1 MKKIKFIALAFLA
14 LTLGSCMGDS
24 YADPDLTEKVP
35 AAPWGNNSLKEKNV
49 ISIADLKTQFATVI
63 ANSSYKLI
71 EKDMMIKAV
80 VTGNDVSGNIYNQVS
95 VQDASGAIIIAING
109 SGLSGYLPVG
119 QEILVNLKGLYI
131 GSYKKL
137 PQIGG
142 VNTKISDGTLSMG
155 KIERAV
161 WNQHFK
167 ILNPGEA
174 DASTVE
180 PEEFDKTKLNNST
193 KEEKAAFAAY
203 MEANVGKLMTLKK
216 VKFASANGTNVWA
229 PDDSNTSLELI
240 DAETGKKISSSNLVV
255 RNSGY
260 SKFANEVVP
269 QGVFD
274 ITGIFTRFGDTWQIV
289 LRNTDDLKSVVL
301 AYLSEPFDASQGN
314 FTIDNIKLAE
324 GVEFVWKWASAAYG
338 MKASGYVNSTKYD
351 LQSRLKSPAIDL
363 KSAKSAKLMF
373 DQAINFSSDIKQE
386 CKVQISTDG
395 KTWTDLDVQGYP
407 TGDNW
412 DFVSSTADLT
422 KYCGK
427 TIYIGFLYSSTPT
440 SAPTWEVKNFAVK

>member
-14 LTLGSCMGDS
+14 LTLGSCMGDG

-35 AAPWGNNSLKEKNV
+35 AAPYGNNSLREKNV
-49 ISIADLKTQFATVI
+49 ISIADLKTQFATI
-63 ANSSYKLI
+63 INSDNGYKQI

-142 VNTKISDGTLSMG
+142 VNTKLSDGSLGMG
-155 KIERAV
+155 KIERAI
-161 WNQHFK
+161 WNEHFK

-174 DASTVE
+174 DASTVV
-180 PEEFDKTKLNNST
+180 PEEFDLTKLT
-193 KEEKAAFAAY
+193 DAAY
-203 MEANVGKLMTLKK
+203 MDANVGKLMTLKK

-229 PDDSNTSLELI
+229 PDDTNTSLELI
-240 DAETGKKISSSNLVV
+240 DAETGKRINKNNLVV

-274 ITGIFTRFGDTWQIV
+274 ITGIFTRYNNTWQIV
-289 LRNTDDLKSVVL
+289 LRSTDDLKSVVL

-314 FTIDNIKLAE
+314 FTIDNIKLAD

-338 MKASGYVNSTKYD
+338 MKASGYVNGSKQE

-373 DQAINFSSDIKQE
+373 DQAINFASDMKQE

-407 TGDNW
+407 TENSW
-412 DFVSSTADLT
+412 TFVSSTADLT

-427 TIYIGFLYSSTPT
+427 TIYIGFLYSSSPT

>member
-14 LTLGSCMGDS
+14 LTLGSCMGDG

-35 AAPWGNNSLKEKNV
+35 ASPWGNNSLREKNV

-63 ANSSYKLI
+63 NSDNGYKQI

-142 VNTKISDGTLSMG
+142 VNTKLSDGSLGMG
-155 KIERAV
+155 KIERAI
-161 WNQHFK
+161 WNEHFK

-174 DASTVE
+174 DASTVV
-180 PEEFDKTKLNNST
+180 PEEFDLTKLT
-193 KEEKAAFAAY
+193 DAAY
-203 MEANVGKLMTLKK
+203 MDANVGKLMTLKK

-229 PDDSNTSLELI
+229 PDDTNTSLELI

-274 ITGIFTRFGDTWQIV
+274 ITGIFTRYNNTWQIV
-289 LRNTDDLKSVVL
+289 LRSTDDLKPVVL

-314 FTIDNIKLAE
+314 FTIDNIKLAD

-338 MKASGYVNSTKYD
+338 MKASGYVNNSKQE

-373 DQAINFSSDIKQE
+373 DQAINFASDMKQE

-407 TGDNW
+407 TENSW
-412 DFVSSTADLT
+412 TFVSSTADLT

-440 SAPTWEVKNFAVK
+440 GAPTWEVKNFAVK

>member
-35 AAPWGNNSLKEKNV
+35 AAPYGNNSLREKNV

-174 DASTVE
+174 DASTVV

-229 PDDSNTSLELI
+229 PGDTNTSLELI
-240 DAETGKKISSSNLVV
+240 DAESGKRISSSNLVV

-289 LRNTDDLKSVVL
+289 LRNTDDLK
-301 AYLSEPFDASQGN
+301 ASETGGTLEKPYTVAQALEKINAGTAGDAKVYATGIIVKVKDVDTGTYGN
-314 FTIDNIKLAE
+314 GT
-324 GVEFVWKWASAAYG
+324 FV
-338 MKASGYVNSTKYD
+338 
-351 LQSRLKSPAIDL
+351 I
-363 KSAKSAKLMF
+363 
-373 DQAINFSSDIKQE
+373 SD
-386 CKVQISTDG
+386 DG
-395 KTWTDLDVQGYP
+395 KDTE
-407 TGDNW
+407 
-412 DFVSSTADLT
+412 
-422 KYCGK
+422 GK
-427 TIYIGFLYSSTPT
+427 TL
-440 SAPTWEVKNFAVK
+440 EVFRCFNIDGAKWTEETKGILVPGKKVVVSGTLLDYNGTKEIKGGNLISIK

>member
-14 LTLGSCMGDS
+14 LTLGSCMGDG
-24 YADPDLTEKVP
+24 YADPDLTDKVP
-35 AAPWGNNSLKEKNV
+35 AAPYGNNSLREKNV
-49 ISIADLKTQFATVI
+49 ISIADLKTQFATI
-63 ANSSYKLI
+63 INSDNGYKQI

-142 VNTKISDGTLSMG
+142 VNTKLSDGSLGMG
-155 KIERAV
+155 KIERAI
-161 WNQHFK
+161 WNEHFK

-174 DASTVE
+174 DASTVV
-180 PEEFDKTKLNNST
+180 PEEFDLTKLT
-193 KEEKAAFAAY
+193 DAAY
-203 MEANVGKLMTLKK
+203 MDANVGKLMTLKK

-229 PDDSNTSLELI
+229 PGDTNTSLELI

-269 QGVFD
+269 KGVFD
-274 ITGIFTRFGDTWQIV
+274 ITGIFTRYNNTWQIV
-289 LRNTDDLKSVVL
+289 LRSTDDLKSVVL
-301 AYLSEPFDASQGN
+301 AYISEPFDASQGN
-314 FTIDNIKLAE
+314 FTIDNIKLAD

-338 MKASGYVNSTKYD
+338 MKASGYVNGSKQE

-373 DQAINFSSDIKQE
+373 DQAINYASDIKQE

-407 TGDNW
+407 AGNSW

-440 SAPTWEVKNFAVK
+440 GAPTWEVKNFAVK

>member
-14 LTLGSCMGDS
+14 LTLGSCMGDG

-35 AAPWGNNSLKEKNV
+35 ASPWGNNSLREKNV
-49 ISIADLKTQFATVI
+49 ISIADLKTQFATI
-63 ANSSYKLI
+63 INSDNGYKLI

-142 VNTKISDGTLSMG
+142 VNTKLSDGSLGIG
-155 KIERAV
+155 KIERAI
-161 WNQHFK
+161 WNEHFK

-174 DASTVE
+174 DASTVV
-180 PEEFDKTKLNNST
+180 PEEFDLTKLT
-193 KEEKAAFAAY
+193 DAAY
-203 MEANVGKLMTLKK
+203 MDANVGKLMTLKK
-216 VKFASANGTNVWA
+216 VKFASANGKNVWA
-229 PDDSNTSLELI
+229 PDDTNTSLELI
-240 DAETGKKISSSNLVV
+240 DAETGKRISSSNLVV

-269 QGVFD
+269 KGVFD
-274 ITGIFTRFGDTWQIV
+274 ITGIFTRYNNTWQIV
-289 LRNTDDLKSVVL
+289 LRSTDDLKSVVL

-314 FTIDNIKLAE
+314 FTIDNIKLAD

-338 MKASGYVNSTKYD
+338 MKASGYVNGSKQE

-373 DQAINFSSDIKQE
+373 DQAINFASDMKQE

-407 TGDNW
+407 TENSW
-412 DFVSSTADLT
+412 TFVSSTADLT

-427 TIYIGFLYSSTPT
+427 TIYIGFLYSSSPT
-440 SAPTWEVKNFAVK
+440 GAPTWEVKNFAVK

>member
-14 LTLGSCMGDS
+14 LTLGSCMGDG

-35 AAPWGNNSLKEKNV
+35 AAPYGNNSLREKNV
-49 ISIADLKTQFATVI
+49 ISIADLKTQFATI
-63 ANSSYKLI
+63 INSDNGYKQI

-142 VNTKISDGTLSMG
+142 VNTKLSDGSLGMG
-155 KIERAV
+155 KIERAI
-161 WNQHFK
+161 WNEHFK

-174 DASTVE
+174 DASMVV
-180 PEEFDKTKLNNST
+180 PEEFDLTKLT
-193 KEEKAAFAAY
+193 DAAY
-203 MEANVGKLMTLKK
+203 MDANVGKLMTLKK

-229 PDDSNTSLELI
+229 PDDTNTSLELI
-240 DAETGKKISSSNLVV
+240 DAETGNRINKNNLVV

-274 ITGIFTRFGDTWQIV
+274 ITGIFTRYNNTWQIV

-314 FTIDNIKLAE
+314 FTIDNIKLAD

-338 MKASGYVNSTKYD
+338 MKASGYVNGSKQE

-373 DQAINFSSDIKQE
+373 DQAINFASDMKQE

-407 TGDNW
+407 TENSW
-412 DFVSSTADLT
+412 TFVSSTADLT

-427 TIYIGFLYSSTPT
+427 TIYIGFHYSSSPT

>member
-14 LTLGSCMGDS
+14 LTLGSCMGDG

-35 AAPWGNNSLKEKNV
+35 ASPWGNNSLREKNV
-49 ISIADLKTQFATVI
+49 ISIADLKTQFATI
-63 ANSSYKLI
+63 INSDNGYKQI

-142 VNTKISDGTLSMG
+142 VNTKLSDGSLGMG

-174 DASTVE
+174 DATTVV
-180 PEEFDKTKLNNST
+180 PEEFDLTKLT
-193 KEEKAAFAAY
+193 DAAY
-203 MEANVGKLMTLKK
+203 MDANVGKLMTLKK

-229 PDDSNTSLELI
+229 PDDTNTSLELI

-274 ITGIFTRFGDTWQIV
+274 ITGIFTRYNNTWQIV
-289 LRNTDDLKSVVL
+289 IRSTDDLKQVVL

-314 FTIDNIKLAE
+314 FTIDNIKLAD

-338 MKASGYVNSTKYD
+338 MKASGYVNGSKQE

-373 DQAINFSSDIKQE
+373 DQAINFASDIKQE

-407 TGDNW
+407 AGNSW
-412 DFVSSTADLT
+412 DFVASTADLT

>member
-14 LTLGSCMGDS
+14 LTLGSCMGDG

-35 AAPWGNNSLKEKNV
+35 ASPWGNNSLREKNV
-49 ISIADLKTQFATVI
+49 ISIADLKTQFATI
-63 ANSSYKLI
+63 INSDNGYKLI

-142 VNTKISDGTLSMG
+142 VNTKLSDGSLGMG
-155 KIERAV
+155 KIERAI
-161 WNQHFK
+161 WNEHFK

-174 DASTVE
+174 DASTVV
-180 PEEFDKTKLNNST
+180 PEEFDLTKLT
-193 KEEKAAFAAY
+193 DAAY
-203 MEANVGKLMTLKK
+203 MDANVGKLMTLKK

-229 PDDSNTSLELI
+229 PDDTNTSLELI

-274 ITGIFTRFGDTWQIV
+274 ITGIFTRFGNTWQIV
-289 LRNTDDLKSVVL
+289 LRSTDDLKSVVL

-314 FTIDNIKLAE
+314 FTIDNIKLAD

-338 MKASGYVNSTKYD
+338 MKASGYVNGSKQE

-373 DQAINFSSDIKQE
+373 DQAINFASDMKQE

-407 TGDNW
+407 TENSW
-412 DFVSSTADLT
+412 TFVSSTADLT

-427 TIYIGFLYSSTPT
+427 TIYIGFLYSSSPT

>member
-14 LTLGSCMGDS
+14 LTLGSCMGDG

-35 AAPWGNNSLKEKNV
+35 AAPYGNNNLREKNV
-49 ISIADLKTQFATVI
+49 ISIADLKTQFATI
-63 ANSSYKLI
+63 INSDNGYKQI

-142 VNTKISDGTLSMG
+142 VNTKLSDGSLGMG
-155 KIERAV
+155 KIERAI
-161 WNQHFK
+161 WNEHFK

-174 DASTVE
+174 DASTVV
-180 PEEFDKTKLNNST
+180 PEEFDLTKLT
-193 KEEKAAFAAY
+193 DAAY
-203 MEANVGKLMTLKK
+203 MDANVGKLMTLKK
-216 VKFASANGTNVWA
+216 VKFASANGKNVWA
-229 PDDSNTSLELI
+229 PDDTNTSLELI
-240 DAETGKKISSSNLVV
+240 DAETGKRINKNNLVV

-301 AYLSEPFDASQGN
+301 AYISEPFDASQGN
-314 FTIDNIKLAE
+314 FTIDNIKLAD

-338 MKASGYVNSTKYD
+338 MKASGYVNGSKQE

-373 DQAINFSSDIKQE
+373 DQAINFASDMKQE

-407 TGDNW
+407 TENSW
-412 DFVSSTADLT
+412 TFVSSTADLT

-427 TIYIGFLYSSTPT
+427 TIYIGFLYSSSPT
-440 SAPTWEVKNFAVK
+440 GAPTWEVKNFAVK

>member
-1 MKKIKFIALAFLA
+1 MKKIKFIALAFMA
-14 LTLGSCMGDS
+14 LTLGSCMGDG

-35 AAPWGNNSLKEKNV
+35 AAPYGNNSLREKNV
-49 ISIADLKTQFATVI
+49 ISIADLKSQFATVI
-63 ANSSYKLI
+63 NSDNGYKQI

-142 VNTKISDGTLSMG
+142 VNTKLSDGTLGMG
-155 KIERAV
+155 KIERAI
-161 WNQHFK
+161 WNEHFK

-174 DASTVE
+174 DASTVV
-180 PEEFDKTKLNNST
+180 PEEFDLTKVT
-193 KEEKAAFAAY
+193 DAAY
-203 MEANVGKLMTLKK
+203 MDANVGKLMTLKK

-274 ITGIFTRFGDTWQIV
+274 ITGIFTRYNNTWQIV
-289 LRNTDDLKSVVL
+289 LRSTDDLKSVVL
-301 AYLSEPFDASQGN
+301 AYISELFDASQGN
-314 FTIDNIKLAE
+314 FTIDNIKLAD

-338 MKASGYVNSTKYD
+338 MKASGYVNGSKQE

-373 DQAINFSSDIKQE
+373 DQAINFASDMKQE

-407 TGDNW
+407 TENSW
-412 DFVSSTADLT
+412 TFVSSTADLT

>member
-14 LTLGSCMGDS
+14 LTLGSCMGDG

-35 AAPWGNNSLKEKNV
+35 AAPYGNNSLREKNV
-49 ISIADLKTQFATVI
+49 ISIADLKTQFATI
-63 ANSSYKLI
+63 INSDNGYKQI

-142 VNTKISDGTLSMG
+142 VNTKLSDGSLGMG
-155 KIERAV
+155 KIERAI
-161 WNQHFK
+161 WNEHFK

-174 DASTVE
+174 DASTVV
-180 PEEFDKTKLNNST
+180 PEEFDLTKLT
-193 KEEKAAFAAY
+193 DAAY
-203 MEANVGKLMTLKK
+203 MDANVGKLMTLKK

-229 PDDSNTSLELI
+229 PDDTNTSLELI
-240 DAETGKKISSSNLVV
+240 DAETGKRINKNNLVV

-274 ITGIFTRFGDTWQIV
+274 ITGIFTRYNNTWQIV
-289 LRNTDDLKSVVL
+289 LRSTDDLKSVVL

-314 FTIDNIKLAE
+314 FTIDNIKLAD

-338 MKASGYVNSTKYD
+338 MKASGYVNGSKQE

-373 DQAINFSSDIKQE
+373 DQAINFASDMKQE

-407 TGDNW
+407 AGNSW

-440 SAPTWEVKNFAVK
+440 GAPTWEVKNFAVK

>member
-14 LTLGSCMGDS
+14 LTLGSCMGDG

-35 AAPWGNNSLKEKNV
+35 ASPWGNNSLREKNV

-63 ANSSYKLI
+63 NSDNGYKQI

-142 VNTKISDGTLSMG
+142 VNTKLSDGSLGMG
-155 KIERAV
+155 KIDRAI
-161 WNQHFK
+161 WNEHFK

-174 DASTVE
+174 DASTVV
-180 PEEFDKTKLNNST
+180 PEEFDLTKLT
-193 KEEKAAFAAY
+193 DAAY

-229 PDDSNTSLELI
+229 PDDTNTSLELI
-240 DAETGKKISSSNLVV
+240 NAETGTRINKNNLVV

-260 SKFANEVVP
+260 SKFANEVIP

-274 ITGIFTRFGDTWQIV
+274 ITGIFTRYNNTWQIV
-289 LRNTDDLKSVVL
+289 LRSTDDLKSVVL

-314 FTIDNIKLAE
+314 FTIDNIKLAD

-338 MKASGYVNSTKYD
+338 MKASGYVNGSKQE

-373 DQAINFSSDIKQE
+373 DQAINFASDMKQE

-407 TGDNW
+407 AGNSW

-440 SAPTWEVKNFAVK
+440 GAPTWEVKNFAVK

>member
-14 LTLGSCMGDS
+14 LTLGSCMGDG

-35 AAPWGNNSLKEKNV
+35 AAPWGNNSLREKNV
-49 ISIADLKTQFATVI
+49 ISIADLKTQFATI
-63 ANSSYKLI
+63 INSDNGYKLI

-142 VNTKISDGTLSMG
+142 VNTKLSDGSLGMG
-155 KIERAV
+155 KIERAI
-161 WNQHFK
+161 WNEHFK

-174 DASTVE
+174 DASTVV
-180 PEEFDKTKLNNST
+180 PEEFDLTKLT
-193 KEEKAAFAAY
+193 DPAY
-203 MEANVGKLMTLKK
+203 MDANVGKLMTLKK
-216 VKFASANGTNVWA
+216 VKFASANGKNVWA
-229 PDDSNTSLELI
+229 PDDTNTSLELI
-240 DAETGKKISSSNLVV
+240 DAETGKRISSSDLVV

-301 AYLSEPFDASQGN
+301 AYISEPFDASQGN
-314 FTIDNIKLAE
+314 FTIDNIKLAD

-338 MKASGYVNSTKYD
+338 MKASGYVNGSKQE

-373 DQAINFSSDIKQE
+373 DQAINFASDMKQE

-407 TGDNW
+407 TENSW
-412 DFVSSTADLT
+412 TFVSSTADLT

-427 TIYIGFLYSSTPT
+427 TIYIGFLYSSSPT
-440 SAPTWEVKNFAVK
+440 GAPTWEVKNFAVK

>member
-14 LTLGSCMGDS
+14 LTLGSCMGDG

-35 AAPWGNNSLKEKNV
+35 ASPWGNNSLREKNV

-63 ANSSYKLI
+63 NSDNGYKQI

-142 VNTKISDGTLSMG
+142 VNTKLSDGSLGMG
-155 KIERAV
+155 KIERAI
-161 WNQHFK
+161 WNEHFK

-174 DASTVE
+174 DASTVV
-180 PEEFDKTKLNNST
+180 PEEFDLTKLSD
-193 KEEKAAFAAY
+193 AAY
-203 MEANVGKLMTLKK
+203 MEANVCKLMTLKK

-229 PDDSNTSLELI
+229 PDDTNTSLELI

-274 ITGIFTRFGDTWQIV
+274 ITGIFTRYNNTWQIV
-289 LRNTDDLKSVVL
+289 LRSTDDLKSVVL

-314 FTIDNIKLAE
+314 FTIDNIKLAD

-338 MKASGYVNSTKYD
+338 MKASGYVNGSKQE

-373 DQAINFSSDIKQE
+373 DQAINFASDMKQE

-407 TGDNW
+407 TENSW
-412 DFVSSTADLT
+412 TFVSSTADLT

-440 SAPTWEVKNFAVK
+440 GAPTWEVKNFVVK

>member
-14 LTLGSCMGDS
+14 LTLGSCMGDG

-35 AAPWGNNSLKEKNV
+35 ASPWGNNSLREKNV

-63 ANSSYKLI
+63 NSDNGYKQI

-142 VNTKISDGTLSMG
+142 VNTKLSDGSLGMG
-155 KIERAV
+155 KIERAI
-161 WNQHFK
+161 WNEHFK

-174 DASTVE
+174 DASTVV
-180 PEEFDKTKLNNST
+180 PEEFDLTKLT
-193 KEEKAAFAAY
+193 DAAY
-203 MEANVGKLMTLKK
+203 MDANVGKLMTLKK

-229 PDDSNTSLELI
+229 PDDTNTSLELI

-289 LRNTDDLKSVVL
+289 LRSTDDLKSVVL
-301 AYLSEPFDASQGN
+301 AYISEPFDASQGN
-314 FTIDNIKLAE
+314 FTIDNIKLAD

-338 MKASGYVNSTKYD
+338 MKASGYVNGSKQE

-373 DQAINFSSDIKQE
+373 DQAINFASDMKQE

-407 TGDNW
+407 TENSW
-412 DFVSSTADLT
+412 TFVSSTADLT

-427 TIYIGFLYSSTPT
+427 TIYIGFLYSSSPT
-440 SAPTWEVKNFAVK
+440 GAPTWEVKNFAVK

>member
-14 LTLGSCMGDS
+14 LTLGSCMGDG

-35 AAPWGNNSLKEKNV
+35 ASPWGNNSLREKNV
-49 ISIADLKTQFATVI
+49 ISIADLKTQFATI
-63 ANSSYKLI
+63 INSDNGYKQI

-142 VNTKISDGTLSMG
+142 VNTKLSDGSLGMG
-155 KIERAV
+155 KIERAI
-161 WNQHFK
+161 WNEHFK

-174 DASTVE
+174 DASTVV
-180 PEEFDKTKLNNST
+180 PEEFDLTKLT
-193 KEEKAAFAAY
+193 DPAY
-203 MEANVGKLMTLKK
+203 MDANVGKLMTLKK

-229 PDDSNTSLELI
+229 PDDTNTSLELI
-240 DAETGKKISSSNLVV
+240 DAETGKRISSSDLVV

-301 AYLSEPFDASQGN
+301 AYISEPFDASQGN
-314 FTIDNIKLAE
+314 FTIDNIKLAD

-338 MKASGYVNSTKYD
+338 MKASGYVNGSKQE

-373 DQAINFSSDIKQE
+373 DQAINFASDMKQE

-407 TGDNW
+407 TENSW
-412 DFVSSTADLT
+412 TFVSSTADLT

-427 TIYIGFLYSSTPT
+427 TIYIGFLYSSSPT
-440 SAPTWEVKNFAVK
+440 GAPTWEVKNFAVK

>member
-14 LTLGSCMGDS
+14 LTLGSCMGDG

-35 AAPWGNNSLKEKNV
+35 AAPYGNNSLREKNV
-49 ISIADLKTQFATVI
+49 ISIADLKTQFATI
-63 ANSSYKLI
+63 INSDNGYKLI
-71 EKDMMIKAV
+71 EKDMMIKAI

-142 VNTKISDGTLSMG
+142 VNTKLSDGSLGIG
-155 KIERAV
+155 KIERAI
-161 WNQHFK
+161 WNEHFK
-167 ILNPGEA
+167 ILTPGEA
-174 DASTVE
+174 DASTVV
-180 PEEFDKTKLNNST
+180 PEEFDLTKLT
-193 KEEKAAFAAY
+193 DAAY
-203 MEANVGKLMTLKK
+203 MDANVGKLMTLKK

-229 PDDSNTSLELI
+229 PDDTNTSLELI

-274 ITGIFTRFGDTWQIV
+274 ITGIFTRYNNTWQIV

-314 FTIDNIKLAE
+314 FTIDNIKLAD

-338 MKASGYVNSTKYD
+338 MKASGYVNGSKQE

-373 DQAINFSSDIKQE
+373 DQAINFASDMKQE

-407 TGDNW
+407 TENSW
-412 DFVSSTADLT
+412 TFVSSTADLT

-427 TIYIGFLYSSTPT
+427 TIYIGFFYSSTPT
-440 SAPTWEVKNFAVK
+440 DAPTWEVKNFVVK

>member
-14 LTLGSCMGDS
+14 LTLGSCMGDG
-24 YADPDLTEKVP
+24 YADPDLTDKVP
-35 AAPWGNNSLKEKNV
+35 AAPYGNNSLREKNV

-63 ANSSYKLI
+63 NSDNGYKQI

-142 VNTKISDGTLSMG
+142 VNTKLSDGSLGIG
-155 KIERAV
+155 KIERAI
-161 WNQHFK
+161 WNEHFK

-174 DASTVE
+174 DASTVV
-180 PEEFDKTKLNNST
+180 PEEFDRTKLNNLT

-203 MEANVGKLMTLKK
+203 MEANVCKLMTLKK

-229 PDDSNTSLELI
+229 PGDTNTSLELI
-240 DAETGKKISSSNLVV
+240 DAETGTRINKNNLVV

-260 SKFANEVVP
+260 SKFANEVIP

-274 ITGIFTRFGDTWQIV
+274 ITGIFTRYHNKDYDTWQIV
-289 LRNTDDLKSVVL
+289 LRSTDDLK
-301 AYLSEPFDASQGN
+301 ASETGGTLEKPYTVAQALEKINAGTAGDAKVYATGIIVKVKDVDTGTYGN
-314 FTIDNIKLAE
+314 GT
-324 GVEFVWKWASAAYG
+324 FV
-338 MKASGYVNSTKYD
+338 
-351 LQSRLKSPAIDL
+351 I
-363 KSAKSAKLMF
+363 
-373 DQAINFSSDIKQE
+373 SD
-386 CKVQISTDG
+386 DG
-395 KTWTDLDVQGYP
+395 KDTE
-407 TGDNW
+407 
-412 DFVSSTADLT
+412 
-422 KYCGK
+422 GK
-427 TIYIGFLYSSTPT
+427 TL
-440 SAPTWEVKNFAVK
+440 EVFRCFNIDGAKWTEETKGILVPGKKVVVSGTLLDYNGTKEIKGGNLISIK

>member
-14 LTLGSCMGDS
+14 LTLGSCMGDG

-35 AAPWGNNSLKEKNV
+35 ASPWGNNSLREKNV

-63 ANSSYKLI
+63 NSDNGYKQI

-142 VNTKISDGTLSMG
+142 VNTKLSDGSLGMG
-155 KIERAV
+155 KIERAI
-161 WNQHFK
+161 WNEHFK

-174 DASTVE
+174 DASTVV
-180 PEEFDKTKLNNST
+180 PEEFDLTKLT
-193 KEEKAAFAAY
+193 DAAY

-229 PDDSNTSLELI
+229 PDANNTSLDLI

-274 ITGIFTRFGDTWQIV
+274 ITGIFTRYNNTWQIV
-289 LRNTDDLKSVVL
+289 LRSTDDLKSVVL

-314 FTIDNIKLAE
+314 FTIDNIKLAD

-338 MKASGYVNSTKYD
+338 MKASGYVNGSKQE

-373 DQAINFSSDIKQE
+373 DQAINFASDMKQE

-407 TGDNW
+407 AGNSW

-440 SAPTWEVKNFAVK
+440 GAPTWEVKNFAVK

>member
-14 LTLGSCMGDS
+14 LTLGSCMGDG

-35 AAPWGNNSLKEKNV
+35 AAPYGNNSLREKNV
-49 ISIADLKTQFATVI
+49 ISIADLKTQFATI
-63 ANSSYKLI
+63 INSDNGYKLI

-142 VNTKISDGTLSMG
+142 VNTKLSDGSLGMG

-174 DASTVE
+174 DATTVV
-180 PEEFDKTKLNNST
+180 PEEFDLTKLT
-193 KEEKAAFAAY
+193 DAAY
-203 MEANVGKLMTLKK
+203 MDANVCKLMTLKK

-240 DAETGKKISSSNLVV
+240 DAETGKRINKNNLVV

-274 ITGIFTRFGDTWQIV
+274 ITGIFTRYNNTWQIV

-301 AYLSEPFDASQGN
+301 AYISEPFDASQGN
-314 FTIDNIKLAE
+314 FTIDNIKLAD

-338 MKASGYVNSTKYD
+338 MKASGYVNGSKQE

-373 DQAINFSSDIKQE
+373 DQAINFASDMKQE

-407 TGDNW
+407 TENSW
-412 DFVSSTADLT
+412 TFVSSTADLT

>member
-14 LTLGSCMGDS
+14 LTLASCMGDG

-35 AAPWGNNSLKEKNV
+35 ASPWGNNSLREKNV

-63 ANSSYKLI
+63 NSDNGYKQI

-80 VTGNDVSGNIYNQVS
+80 VTGNDISGNIYNQVS

-142 VNTKISDGTLSMG
+142 VNTKLSDGSLGMG
-155 KIERAV
+155 KIERAI
-161 WNQHFK
+161 WNKHFK

-174 DASTVE
+174 DASTVV
-180 PEEFDKTKLNNST
+180 PEEFDRTKLNNLT

-229 PDDSNTSLELI
+229 PGDTNTSLELI
-240 DAETGKKISSSNLVV
+240 DAETGKRINKNNLVV

-260 SKFANEVVP
+260 SKFANEVIP

-289 LRNTDDLKSVVL
+289 LRSTDDLK
-301 AYLSEPFDASQGN
+301 ASETGGTLEKPYTVAQALEKINAGTAGDAKVYATGIIVKVKDVDTGQYGN
-314 FTIDNIKLAE
+314 GT
-324 GVEFVWKWASAAYG
+324 FV
-338 MKASGYVNSTKYD
+338 
-351 LQSRLKSPAIDL
+351 I
-363 KSAKSAKLMF
+363 
-373 DQAINFSSDIKQE
+373 SD
-386 CKVQISTDG
+386 DG
-395 KTWTDLDVQGYP
+395 KDTE
-407 TGDNW
+407 
-412 DFVSSTADLT
+412 
-422 KYCGK
+422 GK
-427 TIYIGFLYSSTPT
+427 TL
-440 SAPTWEVKNFAVK
+440 EVFRCYNIDGAKWTEETKGILVPGKKVVVSGTLLDYNGTKEIKGGNLISIK

>member
-14 LTLGSCMGDS
+14 LTLGSCMGDG

-35 AAPWGNNSLKEKNV
+35 ASPWGNNSLREKNV

-63 ANSSYKLI
+63 NSDNGYKQI

-142 VNTKISDGTLSMG
+142 VNTKLSDGSLGMG
-155 KIERAV
+155 KIERAI
-161 WNQHFK
+161 WNEHFK

-174 DASTVE
+174 DASTVM
-180 PEEFDKTKLNNST
+180 PEEFDLTKLT
-193 KEEKAAFAAY
+193 DAAY
-203 MEANVGKLMTLKK
+203 MDANVGKLMTLKK

-229 PDDSNTSLELI
+229 PDDTNTSLELI

-274 ITGIFTRFGDTWQIV
+274 ITGIFTRYNNTWQIV
-289 LRNTDDLKSVVL
+289 LRSTDDLKPVVL

-314 FTIDNIKLAE
+314 FTIDNIKLAD

-338 MKASGYVNSTKYD
+338 MKASGYVNNSKQE

-373 DQAINFSSDIKQE
+373 DQAINFASDMKQE

-407 TGDNW
+407 TENSW
-412 DFVSSTADLT
+412 TFVSSTADLT
-422 KYCGK
+422 KYCSK

>member
-14 LTLGSCMGDS
+14 LTLGSCMGDG

-35 AAPWGNNSLKEKNV
+35 ASPWGNNSLREKNV

-63 ANSSYKLI
+63 NSDNGYKLI

-142 VNTKISDGTLSMG
+142 VNTKLSDGSLGMG

-161 WNQHFK
+161 WNEHFK

-180 PEEFDKTKLNNST
+180 PEEFDLTKLT
-193 KEEKAAFAAY
+193 DAAY
-203 MEANVGKLMTLKK
+203 MDANVCKLMTLKK

-229 PDDSNTSLELI
+229 PDDTNTSLELI

-274 ITGIFTRFGDTWQIV
+274 ITGIFTRYNNTWQIV

-314 FTIDNIKLAE
+314 FTIDNIKLAD

-338 MKASGYVNSTKYD
+338 MKASGYVNGSKQE

-373 DQAINFSSDIKQE
+373 DQAINFASDMKQE

-407 TGDNW
+407 TENSW
-412 DFVSSTADLT
+412 TFVSSTADLT

-427 TIYIGFLYSSTPT
+427 TIYIGFFYSSTPT
-440 SAPTWEVKNFAVK
+440 GAPTWEVKNFVVK

>member
-14 LTLGSCMGDS
+14 LTLGSCMGDG

-35 AAPWGNNSLKEKNV
+35 ASPWGNNSLREKNV
-49 ISIADLKTQFATVI
+49 ISIADLKTQFATI
-63 ANSSYKLI
+63 INSDNGYKQI

-142 VNTKISDGTLSMG
+142 VNTKLSDGSLGMG
-155 KIERAV
+155 KIERAI
-161 WNQHFK
+161 WNEHFK

-174 DASTVE
+174 DASTVV
-180 PEEFDKTKLNNST
+180 PEEFDLTKLT
-193 KEEKAAFAAY
+193 DEAY
-203 MEANVGKLMTLKK
+203 MNANVGKLMTLKK

-229 PDDSNTSLELI
+229 PDDTNTSLELI
-240 DAETGKKISSSNLVV
+240 DAETGKRINKSNLVV

-274 ITGIFTRFGDTWQIV
+274 ITGIFTRYNNTWQIV
-289 LRNTDDLKSVVL
+289 LRSTDDLKSVVL

-314 FTIDNIKLAE
+314 FTIDNIKLAD

-338 MKASGYVNSTKYD
+338 MKASGYVNGSKQE

-373 DQAINFSSDIKQE
+373 DQAINYASDIKQE

-407 TGDNW
+407 AGNSW

-427 TIYIGFLYSSTPT
+427 TIYIGFLYSSSPT
-440 SAPTWEVKNFAVK
+440 GAPTWEVKNFAVK

>member
-14 LTLGSCMGDS
+14 LTLGSCMGDG

-35 AAPWGNNSLKEKNV
+35 ASPWGNNSLREKNV

-63 ANSSYKLI
+63 NSDNGYKQI

-142 VNTKISDGTLSMG
+142 VNTKLSDGSLGIG
-155 KIERAV
+155 KIERAI
-161 WNQHFK
+161 WNEHFK

-174 DASTVE
+174 DASTVV
-180 PEEFDKTKLNNST
+180 PEEFDLTKLT
-193 KEEKAAFAAY
+193 DAAY
-203 MEANVGKLMTLKK
+203 MDANVGKLMTLKK

-229 PDDSNTSLELI
+229 PDDTNTSLELI
-240 DAETGKKISSSNLVV
+240 DAETGKKINKNNLVV

-274 ITGIFTRFGDTWQIV
+274 ITGIFTRYNNTWQIV

-314 FTIDNIKLAE
+314 FTIDNIKLAD

-338 MKASGYVNSTKYD
+338 MKASGYVNGSKQE

-363 KSAKSAKLMF
+363 ISAKSAKLMF
-373 DQAINFSSDIKQE
+373 DQAINFASDMKQE

-407 TGDNW
+407 AGNSW

-427 TIYIGFLYSSTPT
+427 TIYIGFLYSSSPT
-440 SAPTWEVKNFAVK
+440 GAPTWEVKNFAVK

>member
-14 LTLGSCMGDS
+14 LTLGSCMGDG

-35 AAPWGNNSLKEKNV
+35 AAPYGNNSLREKNV
-49 ISIADLKTQFATVI
+49 ISIADLKTQFATI
-63 ANSSYKLI
+63 INSDNGYKLI

-142 VNTKISDGTLSMG
+142 VNTKLSDGSLGMG
-155 KIERAV
+155 KIERAI
-161 WNQHFK
+161 WNEHFK

-174 DASTVE
+174 DASTVV
-180 PEEFDKTKLNNST
+180 PEEFDLTKLT
-193 KEEKAAFAAY
+193 DAAY
-203 MEANVGKLMTLKK
+203 MDANVGKLMTLKK

-229 PDDSNTSLELI
+229 PDDTNTSLELI

-274 ITGIFTRFGDTWQIV
+274 ITGIFTRYNNTWQIV
-289 LRNTDDLKSVVL
+289 LRSTDDLKSVVL

-314 FTIDNIKLAE
+314 FTIDNIKLAD

-338 MKASGYVNSTKYD
+338 MKASGYVNGSKQE

-373 DQAINFSSDIKQE
+373 DQAINFASDMKQE

-407 TGDNW
+407 AGNSW
-412 DFVSSTADLT
+412 DFVASTADLT

>member
-24 YADPDLTEKVP
+24 YADPDLTDKVP
-35 AAPWGNNSLKEKNV
+35 AAPYGNNSLREKNV

-161 WNQHFK
+161 WNEHFK

-203 MEANVGKLMTLKK
+203 MEANVCKLMTLKK

-229 PDDSNTSLELI
+229 PKDTNTSLELI
-240 DAETGKKISSSNLVV
+240 DAESGKRISSSNLVV

-289 LRNTDDLKSVVL
+289 LRNTDDLKAAQTGGTLEKPYTVAQAL
-301 AYLSEPFDASQGN
+301 EKINAGTAGDAKVYATGIIVKVKDVNTGTYGN
-314 FTIDNIKLAE
+314 GT
-324 GVEFVWKWASAAYG
+324 FV
-338 MKASGYVNSTKYD
+338 
-351 LQSRLKSPAIDL
+351 I
-363 KSAKSAKLMF
+363 
-373 DQAINFSSDIKQE
+373 SD
-386 CKVQISTDG
+386 DG
-395 KTWTDLDVQGYP
+395 KDTE
-407 TGDNW
+407 
-412 DFVSSTADLT
+412 
-422 KYCGK
+422 GK
-427 TIYIGFLYSSTPT
+427 TL
-440 SAPTWEVKNFAVK
+440 EVFRCYNIDGAKWTEETKGILVPGKKVVVSGTLLDYNGTKEIKGGNLISIK

>member
-14 LTLGSCMGDS
+14 LTLGSCMGDG

-35 AAPWGNNSLKEKNV
+35 ASPWGNNSLREKNV
-49 ISIADLKTQFATVI
+49 ISIADLKTQFATI
-63 ANSSYKLI
+63 INSDNGYKQI

-109 SGLSGYLPVG
+109 GGLSGYLPVG

-142 VNTKISDGTLSMG
+142 VNTKLSDGSLGMG
-155 KIERAV
+155 KIERAI
-161 WNQHFK
+161 WNEHFK

-174 DASTVE
+174 DASTVV
-180 PEEFDKTKLNNST
+180 PEEFDLTKLSD
-193 KEEKAAFAAY
+193 AAY

-229 PDDSNTSLELI
+229 PDDTNTSLELI

-274 ITGIFTRFGDTWQIV
+274 ITGIFTRYNNTWQIV
-289 LRNTDDLKSVVL
+289 LRSTDDLKSVVL

-314 FTIDNIKLAE
+314 FTIDNIKLAD

-338 MKASGYVNSTKYD
+338 MKASGYVNGSKQE

-373 DQAINFSSDIKQE
+373 DQAINYASDIKQE

-407 TGDNW
+407 AGNSW

-427 TIYIGFLYSSTPT
+427 TIYIGFLYSSSPT
-440 SAPTWEVKNFAVK
+440 GAPTWEVKNFVVK

>member
-14 LTLGSCMGDS
+14 LTLGSCMGDG

-35 AAPWGNNSLKEKNV
+35 AAPWGNNSLREKNV

-63 ANSSYKLI
+63 NSDNGYKQI

-119 QEILVNLKGLYI
+119 QEILVNLKGFYI

-142 VNTKISDGTLSMG
+142 VNTKLSDGSLGIG
-155 KIERAV
+155 KIERAI
-161 WNQHFK
+161 WNEHFK

-174 DASTVE
+174 DASTVV
-180 PEEFDKTKLNNST
+180 PEEFDLTKLT
-193 KEEKAAFAAY
+193 DAAY
-203 MEANVGKLMTLKK
+203 MEANVCKLMTLKK

-229 PDDSNTSLELI
+229 PDDTNTSLELI
-240 DAETGKKISSSNLVV
+240 DAETGKKINKNNLVV

-260 SKFANEVVP
+260 SKFANEVIP

-274 ITGIFTRFGDTWQIV
+274 ITGIFTRYNNTWQIV

-301 AYLSEPFDASQGN
+301 AYISEPFDASQGN
-314 FTIDNIKLAE
+314 FTIDNIKLAD

-338 MKASGYVNSTKYD
+338 MKASGYVNGSKQE

-373 DQAINFSSDIKQE
+373 DQAINFASDMKQE

-407 TGDNW
+407 TENSW
-412 DFVSSTADLT
+412 TFVSSTADLT

-427 TIYIGFLYSSTPT
+427 TIYIGFLYSSSPT
-440 SAPTWEVKNFAVK
+440 GAPTWEVKNFAVK

>member
-14 LTLGSCMGDS
+14 LTLGSCMGDG

-35 AAPWGNNSLKEKNV
+35 AAPYGNNSLREKNV
-49 ISIADLKTQFATVI
+49 ISIADLKNQFATVI

-142 VNTKISDGTLSMG
+142 VNTKLSDGSLGMG
-155 KIERAV
+155 KIERAI
-161 WNQHFK
+161 WNEHFK

-174 DASTVE
+174 DASTVV
-180 PEEFDKTKLNNST
+180 PEEFDLTKLT
-193 KEEKAAFAAY
+193 DAAY
-203 MEANVGKLMTLKK
+203 MDANVGKLMTLKK

-289 LRNTDDLKSVVL
+289 LRSTDDLKSVVL
-301 AYLSEPFDASQGN
+301 AYISEPFDASQGN
-314 FTIDNIKLAE
+314 FTIDNIKLAD

-338 MKASGYVNSTKYD
+338 MKASGYVNGSKQE

-373 DQAINFSSDIKQE
+373 DQAINFASDMKQE

-407 TGDNW
+407 TENSW
-412 DFVSSTADLT
+412 TFVSSTADLT

-427 TIYIGFLYSSTPT
+427 TIYIGFLYSSSPT

>member
-14 LTLGSCMGDS
+14 LTLGSCMGDG

-35 AAPWGNNSLKEKNV
+35 ASPWGNNSLREKNV
-49 ISIADLKTQFATVI
+49 ISIADLKTQFATI
-63 ANSSYKLI
+63 INSDNGYKQI

-142 VNTKISDGTLSMG
+142 VNTKLSDGSLGMG
-155 KIERAV
+155 KIECAI
-161 WNQHFK
+161 WNEHFK

-174 DASTVE
+174 DASTVV
-180 PEEFDKTKLNNST
+180 PEEFDLTKLT
-193 KEEKAAFAAY
+193 DAAY
-203 MEANVGKLMTLKK
+203 MEANVCKLMTLKK

-229 PDDSNTSLELI
+229 PDDTNTSLELI

-274 ITGIFTRFGDTWQIV
+274 ITGIFTRYNNTWQIV
-289 LRNTDDLKSVVL
+289 LRSTDDLKSVVL

-314 FTIDNIKLAE
+314 FTIDNIKLAD

-338 MKASGYVNSTKYD
+338 MKASGYVNGSKQE

-373 DQAINFSSDIKQE
+373 DQAINFASDMKQE

-407 TGDNW
+407 AGNSW

-440 SAPTWEVKNFAVK
+440 GAPTWEVKNFAVK

>member
-14 LTLGSCMGDS
+14 LTLGSCMGDG

-35 AAPWGNNSLKEKNV
+35 ASPWGNNSLREKNV
-49 ISIADLKTQFATVI
+49 ISIADLKTQFATI
-63 ANSSYKLI
+63 INSDNGYKQI

-142 VNTKISDGTLSMG
+142 VNTKLSDGSLGMG
-155 KIERAV
+155 KIERAI
-161 WNQHFK
+161 WNEHFK

-174 DASTVE
+174 DASTVV
-180 PEEFDKTKLNNST
+180 PEEFDLTKLT
-193 KEEKAAFAAY
+193 DAAY

-229 PDDSNTSLELI
+229 PDDTNTSLELI

-274 ITGIFTRFGDTWQIV
+274 ITGIFTRYNNTWQIV
-289 LRNTDDLKSVVL
+289 LRSTDDLKSVVL

-314 FTIDNIKLAE
+314 FTIDNIKLAD

-338 MKASGYVNSTKYD
+338 MKASGYVNGSKQE

-373 DQAINFSSDIKQE
+373 DQAINFASDMKQE

-395 KTWTDLDVQGYP
+395 KTWTDLGVQGYP
-407 TGDNW
+407 TENSW
-412 DFVSSTADLT
+412 TFVSSTADLT

-427 TIYIGFLYSSTPT
+427 TIYIGFLYSSSPT

>member
-14 LTLGSCMGDS
+14 LTLGSCMGDG

-35 AAPWGNNSLKEKNV
+35 ASPWGNNSLREKNV

-63 ANSSYKLI
+63 NSDNGYKQI

-142 VNTKISDGTLSMG
+142 VNTKLSDGSLGMG

-174 DASTVE
+174 DASTVV
-180 PEEFDKTKLNNST
+180 PEEFDLTKLSD
-193 KEEKAAFAAY
+193 AAY
-203 MEANVGKLMTLKK
+203 MEANVCKLMTLKK

-229 PDDSNTSLELI
+229 PDDTNTSLELI

-274 ITGIFTRFGDTWQIV
+274 ITGIFTRYNNTWQIV
-289 LRNTDDLKSVVL
+289 LRSTDDLKSVVL

-314 FTIDNIKLAE
+314 FTIDNIKLAD

-338 MKASGYVNSTKYD
+338 MKASGYVNGSKQE

-373 DQAINFSSDIKQE
+373 DQAINFASDMKQE

-407 TGDNW
+407 AGNSW

-440 SAPTWEVKNFAVK
+440 GAPTWEVKNFAVK

>member
-14 LTLGSCMGDS
+14 LTLGSCMGDG

-35 AAPWGNNSLKEKNV
+35 AAPWGNNSLREKNV
-49 ISIADLKTQFATVI
+49 ISIADLKTQFATI
-63 ANSSYKLI
+63 INSDNGYKQI

-142 VNTKISDGTLSMG
+142 VNTKLSDGSLGMG
-155 KIERAV
+155 KIERAI
-161 WNQHFK
+161 WNEHFK

-174 DASTVE
+174 DASTVV
-180 PEEFDKTKLNNST
+180 PEEFDLTKLT
-193 KEEKAAFAAY
+193 DAAY
-203 MEANVGKLMTLKK
+203 MDANVGKLMTLKK

-229 PDDSNTSLELI
+229 PDDTNTSLELI

-274 ITGIFTRFGDTWQIV
+274 ITGIFTRYNNTWQIV
-289 LRNTDDLKSVVL
+289 LRSTDDLKSVVL

-314 FTIDNIKLAE
+314 FTIDNIKLAD

-338 MKASGYVNSTKYD
+338 MKASGYVNGSKQE

-373 DQAINFSSDIKQE
+373 DQAINFASDMKQE

-395 KTWTDLDVQGYP
+395 KTWTDLGVQGYP
-407 TGDNW
+407 TENSW
-412 DFVSSTADLT
+412 TFVSSTADLT

-427 TIYIGFLYSSTPT
+427 TIYIGFLYSSSPT

>member
-14 LTLGSCMGDS
+14 LTLGSCMGDG

-35 AAPWGNNSLKEKNV
+35 ASPWGNNSLREKNV
-49 ISIADLKTQFATVI
+49 ISIADLKTQFATI
-63 ANSSYKLI
+63 INSDNGYKLI

-142 VNTKISDGTLSMG
+142 VNTKLSDGSLGMG
-155 KIERAV
+155 KIERAI
-161 WNQHFK
+161 WNEHFK

-174 DASTVE
+174 DASTVV
-180 PEEFDKTKLNNST
+180 PEEFDLTKLT
-193 KEEKAAFAAY
+193 DAAY
-203 MEANVGKLMTLKK
+203 MDANVGKLMTLKK

-229 PDDSNTSLELI
+229 PDDTNTSLELI

-274 ITGIFTRFGDTWQIV
+274 ITGIFTRYNNTWQIV
-289 LRNTDDLKSVVL
+289 LRSTDDLKSVVL

-314 FTIDNIKLAE
+314 FTIDNIKLAD

-338 MKASGYVNSTKYD
+338 MKASGYVNGSKQE

-373 DQAINFSSDIKQE
+373 DQAINFASDMKQE

-407 TGDNW
+407 AGNSW

-427 TIYIGFLYSSTPT
+427 TIYIGFLYSSSPT